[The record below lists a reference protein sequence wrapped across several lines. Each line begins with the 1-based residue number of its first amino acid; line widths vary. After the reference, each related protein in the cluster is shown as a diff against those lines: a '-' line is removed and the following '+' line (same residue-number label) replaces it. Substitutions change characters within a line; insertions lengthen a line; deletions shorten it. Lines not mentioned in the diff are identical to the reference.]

1 MHGNLVRC
9 AHPAKKEEDNNDPA
23 ACLSQLEVRLAEEA
37 IARCWLAAQLQGQEA
52 RLLEMEGGG
61 GNNNLAT
68 CIEQLGVCARCEV
81 TARR

>member
-23 ACLSQLEVRLAEEA
+23 ARLSQLEVRLAEEA

-61 GNNNLAT
+61 ATITLPPALNNWGSAP
-68 CIEQLGVCARCEV
+68 GVR
-81 TARR
+81 